1 MTPEEF
7 LNEIRK
13 SEERIKQAEETGEAF
28 VKELTERLIEHV
40 YDWYPGYRQR
50 RSVTEKQIAAV
61 AEEYAGEVIQLFD
74 SISYRCKKGEPVDK
88 KHRVPKP
95 HSREQSETELQE
107 ILKIIPEKNHKYM
120 KQMHWEDFEEQ
131 QHHEGFRFEAHRLMK
146 KVLTDYYPN
155 EIMELE
161 VGYFR
166 MLDSFL
172 YYLGASMFVDKCYEI
187 LE

>member
-13 SEERIKQAEETGEAF
+13 GEERIKQAEETSEAF
-28 VKELTERLIEHV
+28 LNELTERLVEYV
-40 YDWYPGYRQR
+40 YNWYPEYQTR
-50 RSVTEKQIAAV
+50 RSATEKQIASV

-74 SISYRCKKGEPVDK
+74 SISYHSKKGEPVDK
-88 KHRVPKP
+88 KHTIPKP
-95 HSREQSETELQE
+95 HSREQSEKELQE
-107 ILKIIPEKNHKYM
+107 ILKIIPEKNHEYM
-120 KQMHWEDFEEQ
+120 KQIHWEDFEEQ
-131 QHHEGFRFEAHRLMK
+131 QHHEGFLFEAHRLMK
-146 KVLTDYYPN
+146 KILTDYYPN

-161 VGYFR
+161 ADYFR